1 LAGLKGGMMK
11 TRLYQIVYYGGL
23 LSLLISCKIYENKKY
38 QKQQETDTRRQYT
51 EQLQRLYSD
60 HQDTLSHLWYF
71 WTDSAFRFSPDSG
84 LSARSG
90 GLVWHE
96 SAKRVRKQV
105 LELTEKSEQENQEQ
119 INIEKGGRQLL
130 AVQQVWII
138 GFALLLFLLWRWYR
152 SRLLP

>member
-1 LAGLKGGMMK
+1 M
-11 TRLYQIVYYGGL
+11 ISYGGL

-38 QKQQETDTRRQYT
+38 QKQQETDKRRQYT

-60 HQDTLSHLWYF
+60 HQDTLSRLWYF
-71 WTDSAFRFSPDSG
+71 WTDSAFRFYPDSG

-90 GLVWHE
+90 GLVLHE

-105 LELTEKSEQENQEQ
+105 LELAEKSEQEQQKQ
-119 INIEKGGRQLL
+119 INHEKNSSQML

-138 GFALLLFLLWRWYR
+138 GLALLLFLLWRWNR

>member
-1 LAGLKGGMMK
+1 MK
-11 TRLYQIVYYGGL
+11 TRLCQVIFCGGL
-23 LSLLISCKIYENKKY
+23 LSLPVSCKIYESKKY
-38 QKQQETDTRRQYT
+38 QKQQETDTHRQYT

-60 HQDTLSHLWYF
+60 HQDTLSRVWYF
-71 WTDSAFRFSPDSG
+71 WTDSAFRFYPDSG

-90 GLVWHE
+90 GLLVHE

-105 LELTEKSEQENQEQ
+105 LELTEKSEQENQKQ
-119 INIEKGGRQLL
+119 INHEKNGSQML

-138 GFALLLFLLWRWYR
+138 GLALLLFLLWRWYR